1 VTLEYVDT
9 QEQLTN
15 IFTKALDAKQFE
27 KIRGKMGICLHE
39 ET

>member
-9 QEQLTN
+9 EEKLTD

-27 KIRGKMGICLHE
+27 KLIGKLVIFLHE
-39 ET
+39 EA